1 MSSGSGGPGRFFLL
15 RWIGWVSEASGY
27 ISGVLIFASTLIIC
41 YAVVLRALGYSTVWQ
56 TELTVYLLMF
66 VTFIGGA
73 YGLKHDEHV
82 NVDLLVNRLPVRTAS
97 LLKLLSAL
105 LSLVVIAVVA
115 WRSGI
120 MWVEAVEKGWRSGTA
135 WNPPLAYPYAILPVG
150 MALIALQYVVIMV
163 DLAHQ
168 AITGQERR
176 ISPEEEER
184 ARAEKAR
191 IQGL

>member
-1 MSSGSGGPGRFFLL
+1 MSSGSGSSDRFFLL
-15 RWIGWVSEASGY
+15 RWIGWASEASGY
-27 ISGVLIFASTLIIC
+27 ISGILIFASTLIIC
-41 YAVVLRALGYSTVWQ
+41 YAVLLRALGFSTVWQ

-82 NVDLLVNRLPVRTAS
+82 NVDLLINRLPVRAAS
-97 LLKLLSAL
+97 FLKLVAAL

-115 WRSGI
+115 WRSGM
-120 MWVEAVEKGWRSGTA
+120 MWLEAAEKGWRSGTA
-135 WNPPLAYPYAILPVG
+135 WNPPLAYPYAILPIG
-150 MALIALQYVVIMV
+150 MALIALQYVAIMV
-163 DLAHQ
+163 DLVRDLL
-168 AITGQERR
+168 TGEGRER
-176 ISPEEEER
+176 SPEEEER

>member
-1 MSSGSGGPGRFFLL
+1 LSSGSGSSDRFFLL
-15 RWIGWVSEASGY
+15 RWIGWASEASGY
-27 ISGVLIFASTLIIC
+27 ISGILIFASTLIIC
-41 YAVVLRALGYSTVWQ
+41 YAVLLRALGFSTVWQ

-82 NVDLLVNRLPVRTAS
+82 NVDLLINRLPVRAAS
-97 LLKLLSAL
+97 FLKLVAAL

-115 WRSGI
+115 WRSGM
-120 MWVEAVEKGWRSGTA
+120 MWLEAAEKGWRSGTA
-135 WNPPLAYPYAILPVG
+135 WNPPLAYPYAILPIG
-150 MALIALQYVVIMV
+150 MALIALQYVAIMV
-163 DLAHQ
+163 DLVRDLL
-168 AITGQERR
+168 TGEGRER
-176 ISPEEEER
+176 SPEEEER

>member
-1 MSSGSGGPGRFFLL
+1 MSSGSGSSDRFFLL
-15 RWIGWVSEASGY
+15 RWIGWASEASGY
-27 ISGVLIFASTLIIC
+27 ISGILIFASTLIIC
-41 YAVVLRALGYSTVWQ
+41 YAVLLRALGFSTVWQ

-82 NVDLLVNRLPVRTAS
+82 NVDLLINRLPVRAAS
-97 LLKLLSAL
+97 FLKLVAAL

-115 WRSGI
+115 WRSGM
-120 MWVEAVEKGWRSGTA
+120 MWLEAAEKGWRSGTA
-135 WNPPLAYPYAILPVG
+135 WNAPLAYPYAILPIG
-150 MALIALQYVVIMV
+150 MALIALQYVAIMV
-163 DLAHQ
+163 DLVRDLL
-168 AITGQERR
+168 TGEGRER
-176 ISPEEEER
+176 SPEEEER

>member
-1 MSSGSGGPGRFFLL
+1 LSSGSGSSDRFFLL
-15 RWIGWVSEASGY
+15 RWIGWVSEVSGY
-27 ISGVLIFASTLIIC
+27 ISGILIFASTLIIC
-41 YAVVLRALGYSTVWQ
+41 YAVLLRALGFSTVWQ

-82 NVDLLVNRLPVRTAS
+82 NVDLLINRLPVRAAS
-97 LLKLLSAL
+97 FLKLVASL

-115 WRSGI
+115 WRSGM
-120 MWVEAVEKGWRSGTA
+120 MWLEAAEKGWRSGTA
-135 WNPPLAYPYAILPVG
+135 WNPSLAYPYAILPIG
-150 MALIALQYVVIMV
+150 MTLIALQYIVIMV
-163 DLAHQ
+163 DLVRGLV
-168 AITGQERR
+168 TGEGRER
-176 ISPEEEER
+176 SPEEEER